1 MKRSAAVAGGL
12 LGLLFVVFGANY
24 FLNFIPMP
32 PPPPEGTPVA
42 MFMGAF
48 FGTGY
53 LGLVK
58 TLEVVGGLL
67 VAFPRTRSLG
77 LLVLVPILVNILAF
91 HIFIT
96 GGVGLQSPPLIGICL
111 LALYLLWVGRRQFGG
126 LLNGRPCCQ

>member
-1 MKRSAAVAGGL
+1 MKRMAAVAGGL
-12 LGLLFVVFGANY
+12 LGLLFVVFGSNY

-53 LGLVK
+53 LGLIK

-77 LLVLVPILVNILAF
+77 LLILVPIIVNILAF
-91 HIFIT
+91 HTFIT
-96 GGVGLQSPPLIGICL
+96 DGEGLLSPPLVLIVVLTAFLAWTRRRGL
-111 LALYLLWVGRRQFGG
+111 LALLADRG
-126 LLNGRPCCQ
+126 

>member
-1 MKRSAAVAGGL
+1 MKRMAAVAGGL
-12 LGLLFVVFGANY
+12 LGLLFVVFGSNY

-67 VAFPRTRSLG
+67 VAFPRTRALG
-77 LLVLVPILVNILAF
+77 LLILVPIIVNILAF
-91 HIFIT
+91 HTFIMN
-96 GGVGLQSPPLIGICL
+96 GEGLLSPPLVLIVLLTLFLIWTRRRGLGAL
-111 LALYLLWVGRRQFGG
+111 LADRG
-126 LLNGRPCCQ
+126 

>member
-1 MKRSAAVAGGL
+1 MHRLAAVAGAL
-12 LGLLFVVFGANY
+12 VGLLFVVFGSNY
-24 FLNFIPMP
+24 FLNFIPM

-58 TLEVVGGLL
+58 TLEVLGGLL

-77 LLVLVPILVNILAF
+77 LLILVPIIVNILAF
-91 HIFIT
+91 HTFIMD
-96 GGVGLQSPPLIGICL
+96 GEGLLSPPLVLIVVLTAFLAWTRRRGLRAL
-111 LALYLLWVGRRQFGG
+111 LADRG
-126 LLNGRPCCQ
+126 